1 MYFLHCCFTKCKN
14 TQQNCEFKH
23 LIQVQA
29 PISSRTCALLVSVK
43 ISFSPD
49 DKQKTSSAKLEQSS
63 ALPKTSQDINQQTTL
78 EERKDKARILPQSPE
93 HYIPVHTLGDLEIFW
108 IKGVSVY
115 VKRPAMNLPNHFGAY
130 VNFSN
135 NILQQR
141 FHSLDML
148 HDQTTLFLL
157 SLLLSCNLYNF
168 LYHKTSAD

>member
-1 MYFLHCCFTKCKN
+1 MHFLHCCFTKCKN

-93 HYIPVHTLGDLEIFW
+93 HYIPVHTLGDLEIF
-108 IKGVSVY
+108 
-115 VKRPAMNLPNHFGAY
+115 
-130 VNFSN
+130 
-135 NILQQR
+135 
-141 FHSLDML
+141 
-148 HDQTTLFLL
+148 
-157 SLLLSCNLYNF
+157 
-168 LYHKTSAD
+168 